1 MHNQKWVIQ
10 HPLFKYQEFHT
21 NMYIQYLDQFQKL
34 TSEQIFINVSPS
46 THFVFLWTKSAEL
59 KLIFEDSEWIL

>member
-1 MHNQKWVIQ
+1 
-10 HPLFKYQEFHT
+10 
-21 NMYIQYLDQFQKL
+21 MYIVVQRLNLSFFGGHLDQFQKL